1 MHRIIP
7 LLLAI
12 ALAAC
17 HDDVPTSSDDGPLFA
32 KGGSRPVY
40 QVSGGGSVVREGP
53 SGARRSVYAFHATLD
68 ATGTV
73 SGEAEVHFTST
84 PAHLH
89 IDVQCLVVRGNEA
102 WLSGPVTR
110 TDNPHYY
117 VGGVFLWRVQDN
129 GQGRSAEPD
138 RISSFVW
145 RPEDNYPPAAC
156 VWQPE
161 PDSWVMDPWTDG
173 NVQIRGDNEDFSLAD
188 MAGTWDAV
196 LSKYIWLEDPRDTF
210 DVLATG
216 TRFRMTVAPDGAF
229 SMVWWV
235 PGEIIENGHGTMEV
249 TNGEARITI
258 PEAPGVVVVARLWH
272 VGRAVWM
279 ESDQMGHDF
288 DGDGEEDWSHVVGL
302 SEPKTTGTL
311 IGDLAGTWEASIW
324 RYTNPSDP
332 TKTVEV
338 IGDLKYSITLTV
350 GLDSRLSFTVEPIG
364 WTSTTDELLIDGNQ
378 MLTRNDHAQS
388 FVFSLKGDTWSF
400 TGLDEYDWNGDGKQD
415 PATLEAVLVR
425 R

>member
-288 DGDGEEDWSHVVGL
+288 DGDDEEDWSHVVGL